1 MRCKHRPAKRSSGIY
16 HNHIDATFISAR
28 VSVDVLENFVA
39 EFLWDV
45 EESGRVS
52 LSPSRDPLEAFGI
65 SLEREIDSVGLVK
78 VEGGLFDA
86 TKLDS

>member
-1 MRCKHRPAKRSSGIY
+1 MLR
-16 HNHIDATFISAR
+16 R
-28 VSVDVLENFVA
+28 V
-39 EFLWDV
+39 
-45 EESGRVS
+45 GRVS

-86 TKLDS
+86 TELDSWLEDIATKQMLDAWVSATKY